1 VINSSLT
8 FASLT
13 INLTGLIALTEIFF
27 DARRKGISM
36 IAILASAE
44 VQRSMTK
51 FGIMNDSSNQVQGL
65 SVYSELGGTIPIKV
79 MNGDESG
86 MVGIGG
92 EEKKGT
98 EDYLEEGQSR
108 IIKEPTASGI

>member
-1 VINSSLT
+1 M
-8 FASLT
+8 
-13 INLTGLIALTEIFF
+13 TEIFY

-36 IAILASAE
+36 IAILASTE

-51 FGIMNDSSNQVQGL
+51 FGIMNDSSNQVPGL
-65 SVYSELGGTIPIKV
+65 SIYSELGGTIPIAV
-79 MNGDESG
+79 MNGDESN

-92 EEKKGT
+92 EEKKGMDDDI
-98 EDYLEEGQSR
+98 EAGHSSS